1 LHAFTRH
8 PRAFHLAVILI
19 PKAWKVF
26 SDIVSGET
34 TFVNVE
40 ENRLVRV
47 ALAFLARN
55 AGIRTGC
62 SEA

>member
-1 LHAFTRH
+1 
-8 PRAFHLAVILI
+8 VILI

-26 SDIVSGET
+26 AGIVSGET
-34 TFVNVE
+34 TFANVG

-47 ALAFLARN
+47 VLAFLSGSTGART
-55 AGIRTGC
+55 RY